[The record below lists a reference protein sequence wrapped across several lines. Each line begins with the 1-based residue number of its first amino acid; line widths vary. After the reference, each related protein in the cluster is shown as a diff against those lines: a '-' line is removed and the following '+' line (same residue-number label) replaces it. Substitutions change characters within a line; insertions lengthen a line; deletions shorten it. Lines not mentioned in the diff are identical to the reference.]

1 MPREIQTQEH
11 VLSLDAQSALKRE
24 VTALK
29 SRMDF
34 LKAQNAESHCSIS
47 RAQAEVAMLQEALNR
62 LMMNIE
68 LVMSQDAMVQSGR
81 MFMTDESRLVLKIR
95 EHLNFA
101 KEQRSLFEQ
110 RNVEIEATKKLM
122 LERIHILN
130 RPEYKRVLESESE
143 SVVKTEES
151 SPMQSEEYS
160 RAKFIMHLIFC
171 RIGLEAPTPEP
182 IKDEHGLYYFILNE
196 RWLVE
201 IHEEAIHVFEWDDNK
216 RSWKIT
222 YSSPIPKTQYVSELQ
237 FSRGLNSCANH
248 LKRKIQLKL

>member
-34 LKAQNAESHCSIS
+34 LKAQNAESHRSIL

-62 LMMNIE
+62 LMMNVE

-130 RPEYKRVLESESE
+130 KPEYKRVLES
-143 SVVKTEES
+143 VVKTEES
-151 SPMQSEEYS
+151 YQTESEEYS

-171 RIGLEAPTPEP
+171 RIGLEAPAPEP
-182 IKDEHGLYYFILNE
+182 IKDEHGLYYFIVNE

-201 IHEEAIHVFEWDDNK
+201 IHEEAIHVFEWDACK
-216 RSWKIT
+216 RGWKMT
-222 YSSPIPKTQYVSELQ
+222 YSSPTPKTQYVSELQ

-248 LKRKIQLKL
+248 LKRKIQLQV